1 MKLRVIAALVAVMA
15 FGVGSASAQSIGIY
29 SDLGSANCNITALLY
44 TPVNFYINVVGS
56 GGLVPNGIN
65 GAEFQVLHTIT
76 GADAVMTP
84 TPNAAS
90 NLNQGNPLAGGCNIA
105 FPICQVGASVN
116 LYSVQIVSFSALLAN
131 KVLSVDAH
139 TTPSNVNFACALV
152 NKCDAP
158 AFTAVCVAG
167 GQGFINGGG
176 NCSVAVE
183 DVTWSKVKNLFN

>member
-1 MKLRVIAALVAVMA
+1 MKLRVIAALVAVLA
-15 FGVGSASAQSIGIY
+15 FGAGSASAQSIGVFA
-29 SDLGSANCNITALLY
+29 DLGSANCNINAALY
-44 TPVNFYINVVGS
+44 VPTIFYINVVGS
-56 GGLVPNGIN
+56 GVLVPSGIN

-76 GADAVMTP
+76 AGDGVMTP

-105 FPICQVGASVN
+105 FPICQNGASVN

-131 KVLSVDAH
+131 KVLSVSAH
-139 TTPSNVNFACALV
+139 TTPSNPNFACALI

-167 GQGFINGGG
+167 GEGFINGGG
-176 NCSVAVE
+176 NCNVAVE